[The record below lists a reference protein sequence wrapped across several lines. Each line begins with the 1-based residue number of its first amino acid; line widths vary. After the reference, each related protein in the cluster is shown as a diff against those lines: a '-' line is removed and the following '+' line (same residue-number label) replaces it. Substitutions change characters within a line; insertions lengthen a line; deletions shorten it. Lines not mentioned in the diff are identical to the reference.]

1 MSHFSVAVFTKPNG
15 KTVEELLAL
24 YDENIVMEPYIK
36 YTKEEAIAAVRKE
49 IEEYATTG
57 NYAEYLKDPE
67 TYKEKWGSNEI
78 HINYIEN
85 EFPKKLNW
93 TDEQCYEEKKGWYED
108 DMIDKDGNL
117 LSAYNPNSK
126 WDWYSIGGRFPGKL
140 KAKEGEHGEGS
151 AFRRNPRVNG
161 EFDSARV
168 GDIDF
173 SSDMDEYNKTIRY
186 WEVVVEK
193 QPLRNGENP
202 DDFRSF
208 YRDEYYTEYYRD
220 KETYAKIMAS
230 FTTFAVVTPDGKWAE
245 KEVWG
250 TGAAVQKPQMNLLT
264 GIFIIKRDLLIPP
277 IQTGH

>member
-1 MSHFSVAVFTKPNG
+1 MGLVFYRRAIPWQ
-15 KTVEELLAL
+15 
-24 YDENIVMEPYIK
+24 IK
-36 YTKEEAIAAVRKE
+36 
-49 IEEYATTG
+49 
-57 NYAEYLKDPE
+57 
-67 TYKEKWGSNEI
+67 
-78 HINYIEN
+78 
-85 EFPKKLNW
+85 
-93 TDEQCYEEKKGWYED
+93 
-108 DMIDKDGNL
+108 
-117 LSAYNPNSK
+117 SK
-126 WDWYSIGGRFPGKL
+126 R
-140 KAKEGEHGEGS
+140 GEHGEGS

-245 KEVWG
+245 KGSMGYWG
-250 TGAAVQKPQMNLLT
+250 CSSETPDESLDWDLHYKERFIDTADPDWTLT
-264 GIFIIKRDLLIPP
+264 VVDCHI
-277 IQTGH
+277 